1 MDSQQTKYTKLK
13 NKLRTHRKRARASL
27 VAKHKKAA
35 SWLTKKNLALPTG
48 KDSVKFLTSASLAGS
63 LLLSSPAKAANVFPP
78 SQVEEKIKLGFASSE
93 ETKRFLVS
101 KVSSLVGDQ
110 PIGHLS
116 KEVEDKVCE
125 QLKKILGIDVCSE
138 LDGNRLNHSYGWIGY
153 EQHLKRF
160 PGDTL
165 DQHDDELVAG
175 IAPGLG
181 AWGYFAESAEKMTQ
195 EEELREKY
203 YFAVQTLYMPG
214 WHLRTQELYDWF
226 KYRKMIVINP
236 ENGRAVVAVV
246 GDAGPAEWTDKQ
258 FGGSPE
264 IMKALD
270 LHLGWRKGKVL
281 LFFVKDPDN
290 KIPLGPINYPVG
302 VEEPVLA

>member
-1 MDSQQTKYTKLK
+1 M
-13 NKLRTHRKRARASL
+13 
-27 VAKHKKAA
+27 VGKHQKAA
-35 SWLTKKNLALPTG
+35 SWLVKKNLALPGT
-48 KDSVKFLTSASLAGS
+48 KDSVKFLTSAGLAGS

-78 SQVEEKIKLGFASSE
+78 SQIEEKIKLGFASSE
-93 ETKRFLVS
+93 EAGKLLASRINP
-101 KVSSLVGDQ
+101 LVGDQ
-110 PIGHLS
+110 PIGHLP
-116 KEVEDKVCE
+116 KEVEDKVYE
-125 QLKKILGIDVCSE
+125 NLKKILGVDVYSE
-138 LDGNRLNHSYGWIGY
+138 LEGNKLNHSYGWIGY

-160 PGDTL
+160 LGDAL
-165 DQHDDELVAG
+165 NQHDDELVAG

-181 AWGYFAESAEKMTQ
+181 GWGYFAENPETMTE

-203 YFAVQTLYMPG
+203 YFAVQTLYMPD
-214 WHLRTQELYDWF
+214 WHLRMQELYDWF

-246 GDAGPAEWTDKQ
+246 GDAGPAEWTGKQ

-264 IMKALD
+264 TMKALD

-290 KIPLGPINYPVG
+290 KVPLGPINYPVG